1 MKSCTEHTKINECAI
16 ESGLGGFCS
25 QLSAS
30 ALRDLQSYMVSVV
43 YPEDAVL
50 FEEQEPLRGVF
61 ILKSGLVKLSV
72 GSAEGKNLILRLVR
86 PGSVLGL
93 SAAIS
98 GHAYGNQATAIHTCE
113 AGFVRSDDFSRF
125 LAAHPEAYEAICRE
139 LVSQQSNALEQL
151 RIVTLSG
158 SVPGRL
164 AKLLLDWSE
173 TGQPTKEG
181 IRLKMPLTHEEI
193 GEFIGTTR
201 ETVSRT
207 LGQFRSRRLVALHG
221 ATLMISNRAG
231 LERMGAA

>member
-1 MKSCTEHTKINECAI
+1 MKSSAEHTKSSDRAVH
-16 ESGLGGFCS
+16 LGVGSFCS

-61 ILKSGLVKLSV
+61 VLTSGLVKLSV

-86 PGSVLGL
+86 PGSVIGL
-93 SAAIS
+93 SASVS
-98 GHAYGNQATAIHTCE
+98 GHAYGNQAKAVHRCE
-113 AGFVRSDDFSRF
+113 AGFV
-125 LAAHPEAYEAICRE
+125 AAHPEAYEAICRE
-139 LVSQQSNALEQL
+139 LVSQQSGALEQL

-158 SVPGRL
+158 SVPERL

-173 TGQPTKEG
+173 TGQATKEG
-181 IRLKMPLTHEEI
+181 IRVKMPLTHGEI

-207 LGQFRSRRLVALHG
+207 LGQ
-221 ATLMISNRAG
+221 
-231 LERMGAA
+231 

>member
-1 MKSCTEHTKINECAI
+1 MKSSAEHTKSSDRAVH
-16 ESGLGGFCS
+16 LGVGSFCS

-61 ILKSGLVKLSV
+61 VLTSGLVKLSV

-93 SAAIS
+93 SASIS
-98 GHAYGNQATAIHTCE
+98 GHAYGNQATAVHRCE
-113 AGFVRSDDFSRF
+113 AGFIRSDDFSRF

-139 LVSQQSNALEQL
+139 LVSQQSGALEQL

-158 SVPGRL
+158 SVPERL

-181 IRLKMPLTHEEI
+181 IRVKMPLTHGEI

-231 LERMGAA
+231 LERMGVA

>member
-1 MKSCTEHTKINECAI
+1 MKSCTEHTKTSACAI
-16 ESGLGGFCS
+16 HPGQGGFCS
-25 QLSAS
+25 QLSDS
-30 ALRDLQSYMVSVV
+30 ALRDLRSYMVSVI
-43 YPEDAVL
+43 YPEDATL

-61 ILKSGLVKLSV
+61 VLTSGLVKLSV

-93 SAAIS
+93 SASIS
-98 GHAYGNQATAIHTCE
+98 GHAYGNQATAVHRCE
-113 AGFVRSDDFSRF
+113 AGFIRSDDFSRF

-139 LVSQQSNALEQL
+139 LVSQQGDALEQL

-158 SVPGRL
+158 SVPERL

-173 TGQPTKEG
+173 TGQATKEG
-181 IRLKMPLTHEEI
+181 IRVKMPLTHEEI

-207 LGQFRSRRLVALHG
+207 LGQFKSRHLVVLHG

-231 LERMGAA
+231 LERMGMA